1 MLKTKNAFALR
12 DFDATRILQ
21 RPYFKNFREEYHIGD
36 KTDEE
41 ILESLKAA
49 DDDSTADME
58 QKFHTLEIINEEL
71 VNFHGFISRHQK
83 RLNRRKDKERNIDDI
98 VLGYFYA
105 SLDCVELTN
114 KISTLCA
121 EIEKKIQQ
129 QYRIEFA
136 TRLKQS
142 RKAAGLTQ
150 RQLAD
155 MVQISP
161 TGFAQYEQGR
171 NDPSLLT
178 LSRVSKILKVSSDEL
193 LGISP

>member
-1 MLKTKNAFALR
+1 MPKKYSAYAFR
-12 DFDATRILQ
+12 KFDAQKILQ
-21 RPYFKNFREEYHIGD
+21 RPYFKKIREDYHVED
-36 KTDEE
+36 KNDEE
-41 ILESLKAA
+41 ILKSLKATSQ
-49 DDDSTADME
+49 DSANTME
-58 QKFHTLEIINEEL
+58 QKLHLIGMLYEKIVDFEH
-71 VNFHGFISRHQK
+71 FIGRHQK
-83 RLNRRKDKERNIDDI
+83 RLNRRKNRKRNIDDI

-105 SLDCVELTN
+105 SLNCVELTK
-114 KISTLCA
+114 KISPICA

-136 TRLKQS
+136 IRLKQS

-155 MVQISP
+155 MIQISP

>member
-1 MLKTKNAFALR
+1 MKTRNAFAFR

-21 RPYFKNFREEYHIGD
+21 RPYFKNFREEYHIAD

-41 ILESLKAA
+41 ILESLNAA
-49 DDDSTADME
+49 DDDSVDDME
-58 QKFHTLEIINEEL
+58 RKLHAIEIVHEKLIDFN
-71 VNFHGFISRHQK
+71 HFIGRHQK
-83 RLNRRKDKERNIDDI
+83 RLNQRKYRDEKIDDI

-105 SLDCVELTN
+105 AIDCVELTK
-114 KISTLCA
+114 KISALYNA
-121 EIEKKIQQ
+121 VEKRIQQ
-129 QYRIEFA
+129 QQRIEFA
-136 TRLKQS
+136 ARLKQA
-142 RKAAGLTQ
+142 RRTAGYTQ

-178 LSRVSKILKVSSDEL
+178 LSRISKILKISSDKL
-193 LGISP
+193 LGITR

>member
-1 MLKTKNAFALR
+1 MKTRNAFALR

-21 RPYFKNFREEYHIGD
+21 RPYFKNFREEYHIAD

-41 ILESLKAA
+41 ILDSLNAA
-49 DDDSTADME
+49 DDDSVDDME
-58 QKFHTLEIINEEL
+58 RKKHAIDIVHEKLIDFH
-71 VNFHGFISRHQK
+71 HFICRHQK
-83 RLNRRKDKERNIDDI
+83 RLNQRKYRDENIDDI

-105 SLDCVELTN
+105 AIDCVELTKKFFALYN
-114 KISTLCA
+114 
-121 EIEKKIQQ
+121 EVEKSIQQ
-129 QYRIEFA
+129 QHRIEFA
-136 TRLKQS
+136 ARLKQA
-142 RKAAGLTQ
+142 RRTAGYTQ

-178 LSRVSKILKVSSDEL
+178 LSRISKILKISSDKL
-193 LGISP
+193 LGITR

>member
-1 MLKTKNAFALR
+1 MKTRNAFAFK
-12 DFDATRILQ
+12 DFDGERILQ
-21 RPYFKNFREEYHIGD
+21 RSYFRNFREEYHFGD
-36 KTDEE
+36 ETDAE
-41 ILESLKAA
+41 ILESLNAA
-49 DDDSTADME
+49 DDYSVDDME
-58 QKFHTLEIINEEL
+58 QKLHTIEKLQEKL
-71 VNFHGFISRHQK
+71 VDFYHFIGRHQK
-83 RLNRRKDKERNIDDI
+83 KLNQRKYREGNIDDI

-105 SLDCVELTN
+105 SVNCVELE
-114 KISTLCA
+114 KKLSTLYDG
-121 EIEKKIQQ
+121 IEKGIQQ
-129 QYRIEFA
+129 RHRMEFA

-178 LSRVSKILKVSSDEL
+178 LSRISKILKVSSDKL
-193 LGISP
+193 LGISH